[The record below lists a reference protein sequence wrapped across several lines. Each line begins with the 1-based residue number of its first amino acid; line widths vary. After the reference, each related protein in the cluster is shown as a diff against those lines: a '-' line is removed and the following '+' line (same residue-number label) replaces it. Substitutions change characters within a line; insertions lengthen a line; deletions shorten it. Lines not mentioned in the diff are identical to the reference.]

1 MANWVENAKAQAA
14 LRNVQIKAGEG
25 QLVSEGPWQVVVELR
40 SPIELPLIPQHC
52 KDMSRPWLIFSA

>member
-14 LRNVQIKAGEG
+14 LRNMSIKAGEG

-40 SPIELPLIPQHC
+40 SPDDKSVIVKYDKTNGQWTI
-52 KDMSRPWLIFSA
+52 S